1 MNFQTCSPCRMP
13 RFHPCRILRVK
24 KIMNCQMP
32 SACRVVRFHLCKILR
47 FPLKIKG
54 QKVLATVRMLQH
66 VDCTQMSIRTRSYC
80 FMKGTIVNSFSDFS
94 TYLLPM
100 NQCGLMEKT
109 TTFSCISLPNAAN
122 NDNLVCVTVIVT
134 LLILR

>member
-1 MNFQTCSPCRMP
+1 
-13 RFHPCRILRVK
+13 
-24 KIMNCQMP
+24 
-32 SACRVVRFHLCKILR
+32 
-47 FPLKIKG
+47 
-54 QKVLATVRMLQH
+54 
-66 VDCTQMSIRTRSYC
+66 
-80 FMKGTIVNSFSDFS
+80 MKGTIVNSFSVFS

-100 NQCGLMEKT
+100 NKSGMMEK